1 METNKI
7 LQADYLDI
15 LFDNRNK
22 QYGSYALR
30 KNEDRRLIQAFLLLA
45 GLLLSFGIWTF
56 IGRDKTQTLM
66 DEYDIPVTVT
76 EIIIPTIEPP
86 VPETPPA
93 PPEPPAA
100 KPTVQNT
107 VPKITPD
114 ELVTVAPPTVDSFAG
129 RDSGPVTNAGTPGG
143 TSTATTTET
152 GSGTAPATPPAPA
165 IVDYSEI
172 MPAFD
177 GDLYAFLNR
186 TLKYPRQAV
195 LAGVEGRVIVQFVV
209 NEDGRISHAKVVRG
223 IGGGCDEEAL
233 RVVNVMPAWKPGM
246 HNGRAVKVNY
256 KLPVSFKLQ

>member
-15 LFDNRNK
+15 LFDKRNK

-30 KNEDRRLIQAFLLLA
+30 KYQDKRMVQAFLWLTGLILA
-45 GLLLSFGIWTF
+45 FGIWTF
-56 IGRDKTQTLM
+56 IGNDGKETIIEEFDTPVIITDIITQ
-66 DEYDIPVTVT
+66 V
-76 EIIIPTIEPP
+76 IEPP
-86 VPETPPA
+86 KPEPPA

-100 KPTVQNT
+100 KPTIQNT

-114 ELVTVAPPTVDSFAG
+114 ELVTVAPPPVDSFAG
-129 RDSGPVTNAGTPGG
+129 RESGPVTNAGVPGG
-143 TSTATTTET
+143 NAIATTTET
-152 GSGTAPATPPAPA
+152 GRGTGPTTPPTPVV
-165 IVDYSEI
+165 VDYSEV

-177 GDLYAFLNR
+177 GDMYAYLNK

-195 LAGVEGRVIVQFVV
+195 LAGVEGRVIVQFIV

-233 RVVNVMPAWKPGM
+233 RVVNTMPAWKPGM
-246 HNGRAVKVNY
+246 QNGRAVKVNF
-256 KLPVSFKLQ
+256 KLPVNFKLQ

>member
-30 KNEDRRLIQAFLLLA
+30 KYQDKRMVQAFLWLT
-45 GLLLSFGIWTF
+45 GLILSFGIWTF
-56 IGRDKTQTLM
+56 IGKGEEDIIEKFDKPHTIYCPMTP
-66 DEYDIPVTVT
+66 DVKPAIP
-76 EIIIPTIEPP
+76 EPP
-86 VPETPPA
+86 T

-107 VPKITPD
+107 IPTIKPD
-114 ELVTVAPPTVDSFAG
+114 ELVTVAPLPVDSFAG
-129 RDSGPVTNAGTPGG
+129 IDSGPSTNKGTPGG
-143 TSTATTTET
+143 TTVATTTKT
-152 GSGTAPATPPAPA
+152 GNGTGPATPPAPVV
-165 IVDYSEI
+165 VDYSEV

-177 GDLYAFLNR
+177 GDLYAFLNK

-195 LAGVEGRVIVQFVV
+195 LAGVEGRVIVQFIV
-209 NEDGRISHAKVVRG
+209 NEDGRISNAQVIRG

-233 RVVNVMPAWKPGM
+233 HVVNAMPAWKPGV
-246 HNGRAVKVNY
+246 HNGRAVKVNF
-256 KLPVSFKLQ
+256 KLPINFKLQ